1 MRQLPRHRPS
11 PPRMPV
17 KHPNA
22 FYIGD
27 TLLADDSH
35 WVTVR
40 AFVKPAGG
48 RQLVRVEYPDGSC
61 RNRAFESLSADPT
74 PPLSDIRSTGHS
86 EQSCA
91 AARVARARL

>member
-1 MRQLPRHRPS
+1 MRELPRHRPS

-27 TLLADDSH
+27 RLLADDNH

-61 RNRAFESLSADPT
+61 RNRAFESLTNPDGIVRFTAGTEAMREAGYKPAVT
-74 PPLSDIRSTGHS
+74 YTIG
-86 EQSCA
+86 
-91 AARVARARL
+91 